1 MSAKLRVL
9 ADNDVTRHYR
19 LEGSVMN
26 YAGLL
31 GPRGLNQKESVL
43 LLLVVVLG
51 HRLRRGVG
59 VQGDVAELAPPGT
72 CRRSPCYEIALVIAS
87 FEFNLNIN

>member
-1 MSAKLRVL
+1 VSARLRVL

-26 YAGLL
+26 SPGLL
-31 GPRGLNQKESVL
+31 GPRGLNQNGPVL

-59 VQGDVAELAPPGT
+59 VQGDVARLAPPET
-72 CRRSPCYEIALVIAS
+72 
-87 FEFNLNIN
+87 N